1 MSAQGYIDLYLLPV
15 LEQSIDPYREQA
27 TAFGVVTLEHGALSY
42 REFRAD
48 DLGEGWTVPDGH
60 LLAAGVVEF
69 TSREHRDEVMGKVM
83 ADPRVTSMMEAEPL
97 ADMSQMRYGG
107 FATFVQP

>member
-15 LEQSIDPYREQA
+15 PEQNLGPYVEQA
-27 TAFGVVTLEHGALSY
+27 TAFGTVAMEHGALSY

-48 DLGEGWTVPDGH
+48 DVGEDWAAPDGH
-60 LLAAGVVEF
+60 VLTAGVVEF

-83 ADPRVTSMMEAEPL
+83 ADTRVTAMVDAPQL
-97 ADMSQMRYGG
+97 ADLSQMRYGG